1 MSQEDL
7 QKRLKNKVGDKKVA
21 LVKEGPICYLVLND
35 GQNTFNPE
43 KMILIEKVLDEV
55 SKDKEAQMLVT
66 ISTNDRFFCTGFDLD
81 FFTNQKDSCVSLLSY
96 TSKVMA
102 KLLTLNVF
110 TIAVCHGHTIAGG
123 FFFALMHDRVIGS
136 STNKKAYWQ
145 LSEFAIGATIPQG
158 FTDLMYTLMKPRFGR
173 LSMWADKFSME
184 EMLENDVIQQTFKE
198 NSEVEMKIQAIQ
210 KKNEKIFK
218 NSNVRTNIWY
228 SKEAVHRDLV
238 KGMRN

>member
-81 FFTNQKDSCVSLLSY
+81 FFTN
-96 TSKVMA
+96 
-102 KLLTLNVF
+102 
-110 TIAVCHGHTIAGG
+110 
-123 FFFALMHDRVIGS
+123 
-136 STNKKAYWQ
+136 
-145 LSEFAIGATIPQG
+145 
-158 FTDLMYTLMKPRFGR
+158 
-173 LSMWADKFSME
+173 
-184 EMLENDVIQQTFKE
+184 
-198 NSEVEMKIQAIQ
+198 
-210 KKNEKIFK
+210 
-218 NSNVRTNIWY
+218 
-228 SKEAVHRDLV
+228 
-238 KGMRN
+238 